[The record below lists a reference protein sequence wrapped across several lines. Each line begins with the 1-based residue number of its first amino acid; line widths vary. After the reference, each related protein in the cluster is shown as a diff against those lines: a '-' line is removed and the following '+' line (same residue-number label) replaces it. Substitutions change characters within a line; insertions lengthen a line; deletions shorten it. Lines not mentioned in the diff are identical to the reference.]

1 MSSKD
6 RPERELQ
13 PPGDGPA
20 AKPQAP
26 DVRPFERLIRAI
38 AKVALGL
45 SAAALLAS
53 LATIVYS
60 VVRRYAFNAPVAWS
74 DELVGYLLV
83 ASVMLAAAESL
94 LGGEHISVD
103 ILTERLAPRGRWI
116 AFLFGLVAVAATAIL
131 LAIEGVGTVRFS
143 LLVGQRSNGELALPL
158 WIPQALVPIGA
169 LLLLAAAIAAFVQAW
184 RSKSVPH
191 ERLMPVQGIE

>member
-13 PPGDGPA
+13 PPGDAPA
-20 AKPQAP
+20 PKPQAP

-191 ERLMPVQGIE
+191 ERLTPVQGIE

>member
-13 PPGDGPA
+13 PPGDRPA

-26 DVRPFERLIRAI
+26 DVHRFERLIRAI

-191 ERLMPVQGIE
+191 ERLTPVQGIE

>member
-13 PPGDGPA
+13 PPEDRPA

-191 ERLMPVQGIE
+191 ERLTPVQGIE

>member
-1 MSSKD
+1 MSGKR
-6 RPERELQ
+6 RPERDFR
-13 PPGDGPA
+13 PPGDSA
-20 AKPQAP
+20 AATPQACCDHP
-26 DVRPFERLIRAI
+26 LERLIRTI
-38 AKVALGL
+38 ARVALGF

-60 VVRRYAFNAPVAWS
+60 VVRRYVFNAPVAWS

-103 ILTERLAPRGRWI
+103 IVTERLAPRGRWV

-131 LAIEGVGTVRFS
+131 LAVEGVGTVRFS
-143 LLVGQRSNGELALPL
+143 LMVGQRSNGELALPL
-158 WIPQALVPIGA
+158 WMPQSLVPIGA
-169 LLLLAAAIAAFVQAW
+169 LLLLAAAVAAFVQAW
-184 RSKSVPH
+184 RSRSVPH
-191 ERLMPVQGIE
+191 ERVTPAQGIE